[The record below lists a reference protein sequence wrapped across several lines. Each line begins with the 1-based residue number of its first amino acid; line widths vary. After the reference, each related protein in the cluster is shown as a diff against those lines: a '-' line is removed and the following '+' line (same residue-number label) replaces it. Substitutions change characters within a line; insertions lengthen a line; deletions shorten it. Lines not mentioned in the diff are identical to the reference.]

1 MLLQCAN
8 GGDAAA
14 KVLIDLGVEVVF
26 TLTGGHLNHIHRTL
40 EKSQVRLVDVRHE
53 QAATFMAD
61 AYARMTGKPGVAML
75 TAGPG
80 FTNCIS
86 PLQQAATN
94 CTPLLIIAGASDTV
108 YRDKIDHY
116 INPVLG
122 NIPLGKLTGQDVQ
135 QWVNQISRKSPASGN
150 PISPKSVR
158 NVLLVLRPAL
168 DRAVDL
174 HLIQENPAAR
184 VVLPKREHYHP
195 KVYADTDIRKMLI
208 AAHGT
213 DLYFPLMLALF
224 TGMRRGELIA
234 LRWQDVDFSEKKLYV
249 RHSIVSVQ
257 GVPEMKGPKTESGK
271 REIALSD
278 RIIDLLKEQFDRFP
292 RSEYVVCQKNG
303 QPFSPDAFSRK
314 FQRFLSRNHLP
325 HLRLHDLRHASATL
339 MIEHGVDIKT
349 VQIRLGHSDIST
361 TLNIYSHMTEQ
372 MNRNAADK
380 LDEVLFSK

>member
-1 MLLQCAN
+1 MEYTGSVRTKRGKNGEVSYQIVIEGERDPVTGKRMRSYQTVHCKKREAIRLMNQIVAEKNAGTYFKASHLLLRDWLEQWYRDYC
-8 GGDAAA
+8 
-14 KVLIDLGVEVVF
+14 
-26 TLTGGHLNHIHRTL
+26 TGHLEKTTL
-40 EKSQVRLVDVRHE
+40 
-53 QAATFMAD
+53 
-61 AYARMTGKPGVAML
+61 
-75 TAGPG
+75 
-80 FTNCIS
+80 
-86 PLQQAATN
+86 
-94 CTPLLIIAGASDTV
+94 AS

-174 HLIQENPAAR
+174 HFIQENPAAR
-184 VVLPKREHYHP
+184 VVLPKRERFHP
-195 KVYADTDIRKMLI
+195 KVYADADIRKMLI

-234 LRWQDVDFSEKKLYV
+234 LRWQDVDFQGKKLYV

-325 HLRLHDLRHASATL
+325 HFRLHDLRHASATL

-349 VQIRLGHSDIST
+349 VQSRLGHSDIST

>member
-1 MLLQCAN
+1 MSSRGNGILSPGKRMRSYQTVHCKKREAIRLMNQIVAEKNAGTYFKASHLLLRDWLEQWYRDYC
-8 GGDAAA
+8 
-14 KVLIDLGVEVVF
+14 
-26 TLTGGHLNHIHRTL
+26 TGHLEKTTL
-40 EKSQVRLVDVRHE
+40 
-53 QAATFMAD
+53 
-61 AYARMTGKPGVAML
+61 
-75 TAGPG
+75 
-80 FTNCIS
+80 
-86 PLQQAATN
+86 
-94 CTPLLIIAGASDTV
+94 AS

-135 QWVNQISRKSPASGN
+135 QWVNQIARKSPASGN

-174 HLIQENPAAR
+174 HLIKENPATR
-184 VVLPKREHYHP
+184 VVLPKRERYHP
-195 KVYADTDIRKMLI
+195 KVYADADIRKMLT

-234 LRWQDVDFSEKKLYV
+234 LRWQDVDFQGKKLYV

-278 RIIDLLKEQFDRFP
+278 RILELLDEQRKSFP

-303 QPFSPDAFSRK
+303 QPFTPDAFSRK
-314 FQRFLSRNHLP
+314 FQRFLSPKPSSAPPAARPSTRVGDIDDRTRRRHQDRPEQAGPQRYQHNPQHLFP
-325 HLRLHDLRHASATL
+325 YDR
-339 MIEHGVDIKT
+339 
-349 VQIRLGHSDIST
+349 
-361 TLNIYSHMTEQ
+361 
-372 MNRNAADK
+372 AD
-380 LDEVLFSK
+380 EPQCGG

>member
-1 MLLQCAN
+1 M
-8 GGDAAA
+8 
-14 KVLIDLGVEVVF
+14 
-26 TLTGGHLNHIHRTL
+26 
-40 EKSQVRLVDVRHE
+40 
-53 QAATFMAD
+53 
-61 AYARMTGKPGVAML
+61 
-75 TAGPG
+75 
-80 FTNCIS
+80 
-86 PLQQAATN
+86 
-94 CTPLLIIAGASDTV
+94 
-108 YRDKIDHY
+108 
-116 INPVLG
+116 
-122 NIPLGKLTGQDVQ
+122 
-135 QWVNQISRKSPASGN
+135 
-150 PISPKSVR
+150 
-158 NVLLVLRPAL
+158 
-168 DRAVDL
+168 
-174 HLIQENPAAR
+174 
-184 VVLPKREHYHP
+184 
-195 KVYADTDIRKMLI
+195 
-208 AAHGT
+208 
-213 DLYFPLMLALF
+213 YFPLMLALF

-278 RIIDLLKEQFDRFP
+278 RILEMLDEQRKRFP

-303 QPFSPDAFSRK
+303 QPFTPDAFSRK

-349 VQIRLGHSDIST
+349 VQSRLGHSDIST